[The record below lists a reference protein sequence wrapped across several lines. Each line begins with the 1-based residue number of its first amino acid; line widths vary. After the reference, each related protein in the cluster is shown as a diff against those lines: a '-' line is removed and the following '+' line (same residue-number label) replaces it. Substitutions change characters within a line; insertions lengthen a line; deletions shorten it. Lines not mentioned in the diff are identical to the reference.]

1 MCVGGIGGAAVAA
14 GWQEQRDPTGR
25 PYYVNLAT
33 QQVALLARRTLMPAG
48 STETAPYGPDLA
60 LKRGRLRPQKG
71 SVA

>member
-1 MCVGGIGGAAVAA
+1 MCVGGIGGAAIAA

-48 STETAPYGPDLA
+48 ST
-60 LKRGRLRPQKG
+60 
-71 SVA
+71 